1 VADEQPRGLTVYA
14 VCLLAALAL
23 GLAFAGSL
31 LTPERAPEAGT
42 TMSSA
47 PRGPALQLKMAGA
60 ATVPAL
66 RPQAP
71 PRRRAVRRP
80 HRRVAP
86 ARRVAPLARVAPT
99 PPAPVQVQVQVSTPT
114 PRPVPVPTPRPVV
127 PVRRPVAPPKPT
139 PTAIPEPAGE
149 FDTTGTP

>member
-31 LTPERAPEAGT
+31 LTPERAPERGT

-66 RPQAP
+66 RPQAL
-71 PRRRAVRRP
+71 PRRRKVRP
-80 HRRVAP
+80 AP
-86 ARRVAPLARVAPT
+86 TRAHPTARRVIAVVVAPT
-99 PPAPVQVQVQVSTPT
+99 PT
-114 PRPVPVPTPRPVV
+114 PVV
-127 PVRRPVAPPKPT
+127 PEASALPTPAPTAPVRPIVPVRPIAPAPTAAPT
-139 PTAIPEPAGE
+139 PTATPEPSGE
-149 FDTTGTP
+149 FDSTGVP